1 MRRWDATTKCLRQHR
16 LLAPSSVGEKSGW
29 APPGSMPGPYKL
41 NIRVWPSWTLSG
53 SSGRETTSEPIQV
66 LASSVLV
73 VAGLRASVLADCWPG
88 LLSAPADI
96 SLERSLLHLPPPQSA
111 PQIISA
117 MIKLSTLQLW
127 LTGRCHHKS
136 CHSGLRLLNLP
147 KVCR

>member
-1 MRRWDATTKCLRQHR
+1 
-16 LLAPSSVGEKSGW
+16 
-29 APPGSMPGPYKL
+29 MPGPYKL

-96 SLERSLLHLPPPQSA
+96 SLERSLLHLPFPYPSDSLL
-111 PQIISA
+111 P
-117 MIKLSTLQLW
+117 
-127 LTGRCHHKS
+127 LTGENS
-136 CHSGLRLLNLP
+136 LLLWGPVVMLGLIYYHP
-147 KVCR
+147 KVSNAMLHHRRRDS